1 MKTSVRALSGLLII
15 LAGVSAAAGSAAQS
29 PASGGDERA
38 LVGAT
43 WSGGENREIA
53 GYENYGGS
61 IVRDGMAVGH
71 FRSLSNPRD
80 WIFVSK
86 AEVGR
91 DGNHALWR
99 GLDTVRL
106 SARSAESNVA
116 FSCQRESR
124 GIEAST
130 PEPGLIGLV
139 GNDYAVDDGE
149 LGLLRAERAV
159 EIGADGRFVAVTEPV
174 VCVDDGYGV

>member
-1 MKTSVRALSGLLII
+1 MKTSIQALSGFLVI

-43 WSGGENREIA
+43 WSGGEDREIA

-61 IVRDGMAVGH
+61 IVREALAVSP
-71 FRSLSNPRD
+71 FRSRSNPRD
-80 WIFVSK
+80 WIFISK
-86 AEVGR
+86 AEIGR

-106 SARSAESNVA
+106 SGRSAESYVA
-116 FSCQRESR
+116 YACQRESR

-130 PEPGLIGLV
+130 PEAGLIGLV

-159 EIGADGRFVAVTEPV
+159 QVGADGRFVAVTEPV

>member
-1 MKTSVRALSGLLII
+1 MKTSMRALSGFLI
-15 LAGVSAAAGSAAQS
+15 LMAGVSAAAGSAAQS
-29 PASGGDERA
+29 PTVDDERT

-43 WSGGENREIA
+43 WSGGEDREIA

-61 IVRDGMAVGH
+61 IVRDGMAVGP
-71 FRSLSNPRD
+71 FRSRSNPRD

-86 AEVGR
+86 AEIGR

-106 SARSAESNVA
+106 SGRSAESYVA
-116 FSCQRESR
+116 YACQRESR
-124 GIEAST
+124 GLENAT

-159 EIGADGRFVAVTEPV
+159 EVGADGRFAVVNEPV